1 MDWRTARSTLIKTIS
16 THSLRMAAIAKG
28 EYTSE
33 RASSF
38 GPSAVDAWNTDNL
51 LLSGIVF
58 RTIKP
63 DTKEGIA
70 LRSQI
75 VQLQDAERRVIDD
88 NSGIAVIKFLDE
100 RDAFRSA
107 GEKREGAADLKKMQ
121 MTISMTAADVDQFVA
136 NAYNLY
142 CRCTGDQLAEMG
154 NFQDVLL
161 AK

>member
-1 MDWRTARSTLIKTIS
+1 
-16 THSLRMAAIAKG
+16 MAAIAKG

-63 DTKEGIA
+63 DTKKGIA

-75 VQLQDAERRVIDD
+75 VQDAERRVIDD
-88 NSGIAVIKFLDE
+88 NSGIAVIKFLDD
-100 RDAFRSA
+100 RDGRCFRLR
-107 GEKREGAADLKKMQ
+107 GREARRRG
-121 MTISMTAADVDQFVA
+121 
-136 NAYNLY
+136 
-142 CRCTGDQLAEMG
+142 
-154 NFQDVLL
+154 
-161 AK
+161 